1 LPCNSQPT
9 NQTSYFIRK
18 LPCETTHLPIECTK
32 LNSIRLKGT
41 SNPLHGMKK
50 TTELLDFVLRSM
62 VSGLA
67 IAFLVV
73 YLWPSLLSRSHQ
85 AEDPGVQDAQEGSA
99 TVAPLSYADAV
110 NRAAPAV
117 VSIYTSS
124 LDPQPVTPEVQQELG
139 DRYLYRMRRDMGSG
153 VLVSEDGYVLT
164 NQHVISGAQN
174 IKIALWDGR
183 LASAQ
188 VVGSDPETD
197 LAVLKVNLNGLP
209 TVPIALDPPPRVG
222 DVVLAIGNALGLS
235 HTVTMGI
242 ISATG
247 RDNIGSPTADG
258 FLQTDA
264 AINAGNSGGALVNAR
279 GELIGI
285 SARNLGGI
293 QGAQNIGFA
302 IPMAIAQNV
311 MQQIID
317 YGSVSRGWLGTQF
330 SNLPSSTRYGDLH
343 DKGGIHV
350 RSVVSDS
357 PAWNAGIREGD
368 TITKLNGKAV
378 SDIRA
383 FNLLISATL
392 PGTKVEIEVE
402 RGPEVFSTYA
412 ILIQQP
418 PIP

>member
-1 LPCNSQPT
+1 
-9 NQTSYFIRK
+9 
-18 LPCETTHLPIECTK
+18 
-32 LNSIRLKGT
+32 
-41 SNPLHGMKK
+41 MKK
-50 TTELLDFVLRSM
+50 TTELLDFLLRAL

-67 IAFLVV
+67 LAFLAV
-73 YLWPSLLSRSHQ
+73 YLWPSLLDHTQQ
-85 AEDPGVQDAQEGSA
+85 AEQADMALAPENSA
-99 TVAPLSYADAV
+99 PVAPFSYADAV

-124 LDPQPVTPEVQQELG
+124 LDPQPVTPEIQRELG
-139 DRYLYRMRRDMGSG
+139 ERYLYRMRRDMGSG

-164 NQHVISGAQN
+164 NHHVVSSAQN

-183 LASAQ
+183 LANAQ

-197 LAVLKVNLNGLP
+197 LAVLKIKLTNLP
-209 TVPIALDPPPRVG
+209 TVPIARDPSPRVG

-285 SARNLGGI
+285 SARNLGSI

-302 IPMAIAQNV
+302 IPMGIAQNV

-317 YGSVSRGWLGTQF
+317 YGSVRRGWLGVQF
-330 SNLPSSTRYGDLH
+330 SNVPSSSRSGSSQRRD
-343 DKGGIHV
+343 GIHV
-350 RSVVSDS
+350 RGVTRDG
-357 PAWNAGIREGD
+357 PAWTAGIREGD
-368 TITKLNGKAV
+368 TILNLNGVAV
-378 SDIRA
+378 EDIRA
-383 FNLLISATL
+383 FNLQISSTL
-392 PGTKVEIEVE
+392 PGVKVDLEVE
-402 RGPEVFSTYA
+402 RGAKVFATYA

-418 PIP
+418 PMQ